1 MIIFNIRQKLFKQ
14 LSAKLAFI
22 VVNFSKYSL
31 IIMKKKKCIERKK
44 KYIKKKKIKCIGLNS
59 KIETS

>member
-31 IIMKKKKCIERKK
+31 IIMKKKMYREKKKNILRKK
-44 KYIKKKKIKCIGLNS
+44 K
-59 KIETS
+59 

>member
-22 VVNFSKYSL
+22 VVNFTKIS
-31 IIMKKKKCIERKK
+31 KKKNVSRKK
-44 KYIKKKKIKCIGLNS
+44 RLRKKSQCKDLNS